1 MPRDIL
7 NDLIA
12 VRTSYTRACKRGDAR
27 EKVRQRA
34 NREKRDRKEEDKEK
48 REREGGGRRG
58 EKITAYPLFVGAT
71 RRINVADVAVVTGL
85 VSLKDNT

>member
-1 MPRDIL
+1 M
-7 NDLIA
+7 
-12 VRTSYTRACKRGDAR
+12 
-27 EKVRQRA
+27 RQRA

-48 REREGGGRRG
+48 REGGEGG

>member
-12 VRTSYTRACKRGDAR
+12 ARTPCAS
-27 EKVRQRA
+27 E
-34 NREKRDRKEEDKEK
+34 NEEE
-48 REREGGGRRG
+48 REREK
-58 EKITAYPLFVGAT
+58 KITAYPLFVDAT
-71 RRINVADVAVVTGL
+71 RGINVADVAVVTGL

>member
-12 VRTSYTRACKRGDAR
+12 VRTSYTRRVRERKRAR
-27 EKVRQRA
+27 ESETASKQ
-34 NREKRDRKEEDKEK
+34 REKRDRKEEDKEK
-48 REREGGGRRG
+48 RERGREKE

>member
-1 MPRDIL
+1 MQER
-7 NDLIA
+7 
-12 VRTSYTRACKRGDAR
+12 KRAR
-27 EKVRQRA
+27 ESETASKQ
-34 NREKRDRKEEDKEK
+34 REKRDRKEEDKEK
-48 REREGGGRRG
+48 RERGGEKE

>member
-1 MPRDIL
+1 M
-7 NDLIA
+7 
-12 VRTSYTRACKRGDAR
+12 YAR
-27 EKVRQRA
+27 EREKMRQRA
-34 NREKRDRKEEDKEK
+34 NGEKRDRKKRQRGRKEGS
-48 REREGGGRRG
+48 RE